1 VSLVQSLHLSN
12 ACAAQ
17 FSDAYN
23 ASWNALPPA
32 QVTYPYS
39 AGDREACS
47 VFFVWEML
55 RPLLGGLP
63 SLGTKSIPVPLYVI
77 PDDIIYNPARLVQY
91 LGENAITR
99 VLFTP
104 SLLQLMLD
112 TCSGEQLRA
121 GLAAMRIIWLCGEVR
136 AHCSRCTAAMLKM
149 LLCYVYQRCSV
160 ALVAAKYTL

>member
-1 VSLVQSLHLSN
+1 MRCTAQKPLHWFTERSL
-12 ACAAQ
+12 
-17 FSDAYN
+17 
-23 ASWNALPPA
+23 PA

-47 VFFVWEML
+47 VFIVWEML

-104 SLLQLMLD
+104 SLLQLVLD
-112 TCSGEQLRA
+112 TCSGEQLRV
-121 GLAAMRIIWLCGEVR
+121 GLAAMRIIWLCGEVYTHP
-136 AHCSRCTAAMLKM
+136 ANKHTSM
-149 LLCYVYQRCSV
+149 LLAFLPCL
-160 ALVAAKYTL
+160 A

>member
-1 VSLVQSLHLSN
+1 
-12 ACAAQ
+12 
-17 FSDAYN
+17 
-23 ASWNALPPA
+23 
-32 QVTYPYS
+32 
-39 AGDREACS
+39 

-63 SLGTKSIPVPLYVI
+63 SLGAKSIPVPLYVI

-104 SLLQLMLD
+104 SLLQLVLD

-121 GLAAMRIIWLCGEVR
+121 GLATMRIIWLCGEVC
-136 AHCSRCTAAMLKM
+136 AHSILVLVVCTLVLCTVMLVVVLCCAHQCST
-149 LLCYVYQRCSV
+149 S
-160 ALVAAKYTL
+160 LVHHAYTGPWLSL